1 MHIDN
6 VKIFVY
12 LYKYNDQELINRSI
26 FGIFSVVT
34 RGTIVLLLCSELA
47 VLYTFNCLLVLIYY
61 RLGQNILKINKYV
74 ACSRYS

>member
-47 VLYTFNCLLVLIYY
+47 VLYTFNCLLILIYY
-61 RLGQNILKINKYV
+61 R
-74 ACSRYS
+74 